1 MARVS
6 NDFDVRAAM
15 GLTGA
20 AQSTIEEAEWVVL
33 DAQPD
38 YKYENVTDEDGA
50 TVSKKTD
57 SRSGTTVLLGGP
69 RKGDS
74 LVKNKNLTV
83 KLDKIWTE
91 AECNAAVDV
100 SPVVH
105 VKVDKA
111 VVWGSSTKGST
122 YVNLNLSIHATLI
135 DENGQ
140 EFDPANV

>member
-15 GLTGA
+15 GLTGV
-20 AQSTIEEAEWVVL
+20 AQSAIEEVEWVIL
-33 DAQPD
+33 DAKPD
-38 YKYENVTDEDGA
+38 YKYEKVTGEDGT

-57 SRSGTTVLLGGP
+57 SQSGTTVLLGGP

-91 AECNAAVDV
+91 DERNAAVDV
-100 SPVVH
+100 APVVH
-105 VKVDKA
+105 VKVDKS
-111 VVWGSSTKGST
+111 VVWGSSAKEST